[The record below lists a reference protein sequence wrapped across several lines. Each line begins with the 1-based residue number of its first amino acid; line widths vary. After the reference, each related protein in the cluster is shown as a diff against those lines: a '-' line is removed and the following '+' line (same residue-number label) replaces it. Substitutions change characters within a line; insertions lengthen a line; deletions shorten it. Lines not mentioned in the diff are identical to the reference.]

1 MTLPVDFKRKKSLI
15 KNLTFG
21 IQFGIILIESERVT
35 IKGDGTV
42 VSTG

>member
-21 IQFGIILIESERVT
+21 IQFGIIVYVRVREGRE
-35 IKGDGTV
+35 IPL
-42 VSTG
+42 